1 MTLKSLPW
9 EPWENAQMTLRAQAG
24 TPWDVVGH
32 LGTLLG
38 DFVGEIITN
47 IRNGN
52 GDTETM

>member
-1 MTLKSLPW
+1 
-9 EPWENAQMTLRAQAG
+9 MTLRAQAG

>member
-1 MTLKSLPW
+1 
-9 EPWENAQMTLRAQAG
+9 MTLRAQAG
-24 TPWDVVGH
+24 TPWDVVGQ